1 MKSQSLS
8 EELLA
13 RSTKIPLKQGTRH
26 LKALFAA
33 HREEIGDAL
42 RQGWNMSQIWNVLHS
57 DGRYPGSYSSF
68 NQHCAELLKKIEK
81 TAETPEK
88 DEPKSSQ
95 DSPASPQPETPP
107 SVQKDWSI
115 KGAEWKPGSA
125 SDKSLF

>member
-13 RSTKIPLKQGTRH
+13 RSTKIPLKQGSRH

-68 NQHCAELLKKIEK
+68 NQHCAKLLKKIEK
-81 TAETPEK
+81 TAET
-88 DEPKSSQ
+88 
-95 DSPASPQPETPP
+95 SPPVP
-107 SVQKDWSI
+107 KDWSI